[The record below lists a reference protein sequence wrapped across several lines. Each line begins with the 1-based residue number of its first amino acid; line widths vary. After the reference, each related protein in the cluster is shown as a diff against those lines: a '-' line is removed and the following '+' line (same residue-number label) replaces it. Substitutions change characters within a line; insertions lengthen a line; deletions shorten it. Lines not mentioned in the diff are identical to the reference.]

1 MTLKR
6 LMIVFFSLFFL
17 FFACTGAWAV
27 VVGPDILGVD
37 FRFNNPGARANAMG
51 GAFIGLADDAT
62 AAYTNPAGLT
72 ILTEPEFSIEY
83 KIGEITTHFEDQV
96 GEKEFDDTVSGL
108 SFLSYVYPG
117 ENATIALFRHQLLN
131 TESNFTWEEDSSQ
144 FQKNNVNLDAVTL
157 GIGAGFKLTDTFSL
171 GLSIGMAQLDYDVR
185 TREYDSTDASYPNE
199 KDKDTVSETD
209 NAEHYTVSL
218 LWNPLEGFNIG
229 LVYRMGPEFEATKT
243 RWQYY
248 DPTPGSPHSG
258 DEVYWQE
265 WEHDHIL
272 KVPDVYGLG
281 FSYRFLSNFTATLD
295 INYIEYSDL
304 ADDFVEWESGG
315 ATSQNWTVD
324 DEVEVRLGLEYI
336 IDINQTPLALRAGYY
351 YRPDHRL
358 QYKGTDQPELIQLF
372 GDKGDD
378 HDHIFSLGFGAVL
391 TQKFQI
397 DVAAAAG
404 QYIKEGSLSIVY
416 RF

>member
-6 LMIVFFSLFFL
+6 LMTVFFSLFFL
-17 FFACTGAWAV
+17 FFACPGAWAV

-72 ILTEPEFSIEY
+72 VLTEPEFSVEY
-83 KIGEITTHFEDQV
+83 KIGKITTHFQDQV
-96 GEKEFDDTVSGL
+96 SKKEFDDTVSGL
-108 SFLSYVYPG
+108 SFLSYVYPA
-117 ENATIALFRHQLLN
+117 ENATIAFFRHQLLN
-131 TESNFTWEEDSSQ
+131 TESNFTWHDADTEP
-144 FQKNNVNLDAVTL
+144 QKVKASLDAVTL
-157 GIGAGFKLTDTFSL
+157 GIGAGFKLTDTFSI
-171 GLSIGMAQLDYDVR
+171 GLSIGMAQLDYDLKSR
-185 TREYDSTDASYPNE
+185 RYDSTQSPPYPDVE
-199 KDKDTVSETD
+199 EWETVSDTD

-218 LWNPLEGFNIG
+218 LWNPFEGFNIG
-229 LVYRMGPEFEATKT
+229 MVYRMGPEFETVKQ
-243 RWQYY
+243 RYNWWQDPVSLNEYY
-248 DPTPGSPHSG
+248 LL
-258 DEVYWQE
+258 E
-265 WEHDHIL
+265 WEYDHIL

-281 FSYRFLSNFTATLD
+281 FSFRFLSNFTTTFD

-304 ADDFVEWESGG
+304 TDDFINDQGVKD
-315 ATSQNWTVD
+315 TNWKID

-336 IDINQTPLALRAGYY
+336 IDINETPFALRAGYY

-358 QYKGTDQPELIQLF
+358 YYVGTDDLDMIRLF

-391 TQKFQI
+391 SEKLQI

-404 QYIKEGSLSIVY
+404 KYIKEGSLSIVY

>member
-6 LMIVFFSLFFL
+6 LMTVFLSLFFL

-83 KIGEITTHFEDQV
+83 KIGKITTHFQDDV
-96 GEKEFDDTVSGL
+96 SKKEFDDTVSGL
-108 SFLSYVYPG
+108 SFLSYVYPA

-131 TESNFTWEEDSSQ
+131 TESNFVWEDSNGDL
-144 FQKNNVNLDAVTL
+144 QKVKVNLDAVTL
-157 GIGAGFKLTDTFSL
+157 GIGAGFKLTDTFSF
-171 GLSIGMAQLDYDVR
+171 GLSIGMAQLDYDSTNR
-185 TREYDSTDASYPNE
+185 RFDSTQDPYPDPRE
-199 KDKDTVSETD
+199 WETVSDTD

-229 LVYRMGPEFEATKT
+229 LVYRMGPEFEAVKQ
-243 RWQYY
+243 RYHWN
-248 DPTPGSPHSG
+248 DPDPW
-258 DEVYWQE
+258 YALE

-272 KVPDVYGLG
+272 KIPDVWGLG
-281 FSYRFLSNFTATLD
+281 FSFRFLSNLTATLD

-304 ADDFVEWESGG
+304 ADDFVNEEGVKDTDWKI
-315 ATSQNWTVD
+315 D

-336 IDINQTPLALRAGYY
+336 IDINETPLALRAGYY

-358 QYKGTDQPELIQLF
+358 QYKGTDEPDLIRLF

-378 HDHIFSLGFGAVL
+378 HDHIFSVGFGAVL

>member
-6 LMIVFFSLFFL
+6 LITVFFSLFFL

-27 VVGPDILGVD
+27 VVGADILGVD

-83 KIGEITTHFEDQV
+83 KISEITTHFQDQV
-96 GEKEFDDTVSGL
+96 SKKEFDDTVSGL
-108 SFLSYVYPG
+108 SFLSYVYPA

-131 TESNFTWEEDSSQ
+131 TESNFTWQETGNEPQ
-144 FQKNNVNLDAVTL
+144 NVSVSLEAVTL
-157 GIGAGFKLTDTFSL
+157 GIGAGFKLTDTFSF
-171 GLSIGMAQLDYDVR
+171 GLSIGMTQFDYDVKSR
-185 TREYDSTDASYPNE
+185 IYDPAETSYPNPNE
-199 KDKDTVSETD
+199 WETVSDTD

-218 LWNPLEGFNIG
+218 LWNPFEGFNIG
-229 LVYRMGPEFEATKT
+229 LVYRMGPEFETVKRRY
-243 RWQYY
+243 RWN
-248 DPTPGSPHSG
+248 DPDGFPNTG
-258 DEVYWQE
+258 DEFYGLE
-265 WEHDHIL
+265 WDNDHIL

-281 FSYRFLSNFTATLD
+281 LSYRFLSNFTATLD

-304 ADDFVEWESGG
+304 ADDFIEWESGG
-315 ATSQNWTVD
+315 ATTSNWTVD
-324 DEVEVRLGLEYI
+324 DEVEVRLGVEFI
-336 IDINQTPLALRAGYY
+336 FDVNQIPLALRAGYY
-351 YRPDHRL
+351 FRPDHRL
-358 QYKGTDQPELIQLF
+358 QYKGIDEPWAIQAF
-372 GDKGDD
+372 GGKGDD

-397 DVAAAAG
+397 DVAVAAG
-404 QYIKEGSLSIVY
+404 EYIKEGSLSIVY

>member
-6 LMIVFFSLFFL
+6 LMTVFLSLFFL

-83 KIGEITTHFEDQV
+83 KIGKITTHFQDDV
-96 GEKEFDDTVSGL
+96 SKKEFDDTVSGL
-108 SFLSYVYPG
+108 SFLSYVYPA

-131 TESNFTWEEDSSQ
+131 TESNFVWEDSNGDL
-144 FQKNNVNLDAVTL
+144 QKVKVNLDAVTL
-157 GIGAGFKLTDTFSL
+157 GIGAGFKLTDTFSF
-171 GLSIGMAQLDYDVR
+171 GLSIGMAQLDYDSTNR
-185 TREYDSTDASYPNE
+185 RFDSTQDPYPDPRE
-199 KDKDTVSETD
+199 WETVSDTD

-229 LVYRMGPEFEATKT
+229 LVYRMGPEFEAVKQ
-243 RWQYY
+243 RYHWN
-248 DPTPGSPHSG
+248 DPDPLIPD
-258 DEVYWQE
+258 DEFYALE

-272 KVPDVYGLG
+272 KIPDVWGLG
-281 FSYRFLSNFTATLD
+281 FSFRFLSNLTATLD

-304 ADDFVEWESGG
+304 ADDFVNEEGVKDTDWKI
-315 ATSQNWTVD
+315 D

-336 IDINQTPLALRAGYY
+336 IDINETPLALRAGYY

-358 QYKGTDQPELIQLF
+358 QYKGTDEPDLIRLF

-378 HDHIFSLGFGAVL
+378 HDHIFSVGFGAVL

>member
-6 LMIVFFSLFFL
+6 LIIVFFSLFFL
-17 FFACTGAWAV
+17 FFPCTGAWAV
-27 VVGPDILGVD
+27 VVGADILGVD

-83 KIGEITTHFEDQV
+83 KIAEITTHFEDEV

-108 SFLSYVYPG
+108 SFLSYVYPAG
-117 ENATIALFRHQLLN
+117 NATIALFRHQLLS
-131 TESNFTWEEDSSQ
+131 TESNFTWEESGNEP
-144 FQKNNVNLDAVTL
+144 QKVSVSLDAVTL

-171 GLSIGMAQLDYDVR
+171 GLSIGMAQFDYDVKSKI
-185 TREYDSTDASYPNE
+185 YDTAETSYPNPNE
-199 KDKDTVSETD
+199 WDSVSDTD

-218 LWNPLEGFNIG
+218 LWNAFEGFNIG
-229 LVYRMGPEFEATKT
+229 LVYRMGPEFETTKS
-243 RWQYY
+243 RWKYQ
-248 DPTPGSPHSG
+248 DPDGFPDTG
-258 DEVYWQE
+258 DEFYGLE

-272 KVPDVYGLG
+272 KIPDVYGLG
-281 FSYRFLSNFTATLD
+281 LSYRFLSNFTATLD

-304 ADDFVEWESGG
+304 SDDFVEWESGG
-315 ATSQNWTVD
+315 ATTTNWVID
-324 DEVEVRLGLEYI
+324 DEVEVRLGLEFI
-336 IDINQTPLALRAGYY
+336 FDVNQTPLALRAGYY
-351 YRPDHRL
+351 FRPDHRL
-358 QYKGTDQPELIQLF
+358 QWKGPYDPWATRIY

-391 TQKFQI
+391 TEKFQI

>member
-1 MTLKR
+1 MLKKA
-6 LMIVFFSLFFL
+6 ISVLFFL
-17 FFACTGAWAV
+17 FFLFFGCTGAWAV

-72 ILTEPEFSIEY
+72 VLTEPEFSVEY
-83 KIGEITTHFEDQV
+83 KIGEITTHFQDQLS
-96 GEKEFDDTVSGL
+96 EREFDDTVSGL

-131 TESNFTWEEDSSQ
+131 TESNFVWQDTDTQPQRVKVS
-144 FQKNNVNLDAVTL
+144 LDAVTL
-157 GIGAGFKLTDTFSL
+157 GIGAGFKLTDTFSF
-171 GLSIGMAQLDYDVR
+171 GLSVGMAQLDYDVTSKR
-185 TREYDSTDASYPNE
+185 YDSTQDPYPDPRAWE
-199 KDKDTVSETD
+199 TVSETD

-218 LWNPLEGFNIG
+218 LWNLFEGFNIG
-229 LVYRMGPEFEATKT
+229 LVYRMGPEFEAVKQ
-243 RWQYY
+243 RYHWE
-248 DPTPGSPHSG
+248 DVGG
-258 DEVYWQE
+258 DEYYLLE

-281 FSYRFLSNFTATLD
+281 FSFRFLSNLTATLD

-304 ADDFVEWESGG
+304 ADDFLDEDGNKS
-315 ATSQNWTVD
+315 TNWAVD
-324 DEVEVRLGLEYI
+324 DEIEVRLGLEYI
-336 IDINQTPLALRAGYY
+336 IDINETPLALRAGYY

-358 QYKGTDQPELIQLF
+358 YYVGTDDADLIRLF
-372 GDKGDD
+372 GEPGDD

-391 TQKFQI
+391 TEKFQI

-404 QYIKEGSLSIVY
+404 KYIKTGSLSIVY

>member
-6 LMIVFFSLFFL
+6 LMTVFFSLFFL
-17 FFACTGAWAV
+17 FFTCTGAWAV
-27 VVGPDILGVD
+27 VVGADILGVD

-83 KIGEITTHFEDQV
+83 KIREITTHFEDQV
-96 GEKEFDDTVSGL
+96 GEKEFNDTVSGL
-108 SFLSYVYPG
+108 SFLSYVYPA

-131 TESNFTWEEDSSQ
+131 TESNFTWEETGSEPQ
-144 FQKNNVNLDAVTL
+144 NVTVNLDAVTF

-171 GLSIGMAQLDYDVR
+171 GLSIGMAQLDYDVKGR
-185 TREYDSTDASYPNE
+185 AYDPAETSFPNPHE
-199 KDKDTVSETD
+199 WDSVSDTD
-209 NAEHYTVSL
+209 NAEHYTFSL
-218 LWNPLEGFNIG
+218 LWNPFESLSIG
-229 LVYRMGPEFEATKT
+229 LVYRIGPEFETVKQ
-243 RWQYY
+243 RIKWF
-248 DPTPGSPHSG
+248 DLDGIPDNG
-258 DEVYWQE
+258 DEFYGLE
-265 WEHDHIL
+265 WEHDHVL

-281 FSYRFLSNFTATLD
+281 LSYRFLSNFTATLD

-315 ATSQNWTVD
+315 ATTSNWTVD
-324 DEVEVRLGLEYI
+324 DEVEVRLGFEFI
-336 IDINQTPLALRAGYY
+336 FDANQIPLALRAGYY
-351 YRPDHRL
+351 FRPDHRL
-358 QYKGTDQPELIQLF
+358 QYKGPYDPWATRIF

-378 HDHIFSLGFGAVL
+378 DDHIFSLGFGAVL

-404 QYIKEGSLSIVY
+404 EYIKEGSLSIVY